1 MDDDADGEYSRAPRI
16 EDVARLC
23 QSLNDQRA
31 RYLLIGGFAMILHG
45 SVRGTKAIDL
55 LVDPA
60 PDNVRALKRALAVL
74 PDNAVRDVDDGDLL
88 EFGVVRVADEI
99 VVDLM
104 PSACGIVLADLSAPL
119 ALGPGAELGQAVGL
133 LRGTFDIVDLGPCLG
148 AFAVAL
154 AEPSPSSG
162 SGRLSAT

>member
-1 MDDDADGEYSRAPRI
+1 LDDDADGEYSRAPRI

-31 RYLLIGGFAMILHG
+31 GYLLIGGFAMILHG
-45 SVRGTKAIDL
+45 SVRGTKDIDL

-74 PDNAVRDVDDGDLL
+74 PDNAVRDVDAGDLL

-104 PSACGIVLADLSAPL
+104 PSACGIELADVSPADIELFEVDGVAIRTARP
-119 ALGPGAELGQAVGL
+119 ALLVRTKQTYRPTDQADVLYLRALLEAEGG
-133 LRGTFDIVDLGPCLG
+133 
-148 AFAVAL
+148 
-154 AEPSPSSG
+154 
-162 SGRLSAT
+162 